1 MTTAYVDCTGRD
13 HIATVTLNN
22 PPLNVFKIEM
32 TGGLDRILEGLRRND
47 EVRAIVLTGAGR
59 AFCAGSDI
67 SEFDAFYEPGNV
79 VELKLRRQN
88 AVFEKLATFP
98 KPVVAAIHGLAYGG
112 GLEIAMCCDLIV
124 AEEDCRF
131 AMPEMRLGVFPSS
144 GGPYRTARRIGPA
157 RTKQLIFL
165 TEPINAHVAFDWG
178 LIDRMAP
185 KGEAATVASQLA
197 AEMAKRPSKAFSLC
211 KALIGDAT
219 RLSSA
224 DLIAQSLTASDQVFA
239 SDDCR
244 EGVRAFFAKEEP
256 NFGTGGD
263 SRGQARNSA
272 TA

>member
-1 MTTAYVDCTGRD
+1 MAEPYVELSVNDR
-13 HIATVTLNN
+13 IATITLNN

-32 TGGLDRILEGLRRND
+32 TGQLDRILEDLRRD
-47 EVRAIVLTGAGR
+47 DKVRAVVLKCAGR

-67 SEFDAFYEPGNV
+67 SEFDAFHEPGKV
-79 VELKLRRQN
+79 VELKLLRQN

-144 GGPYRTARRIGPA
+144 GGPYRTVRRIGPA

-165 TEPINAHVAFDWG
+165 TEPVDAQTAFDWG
-178 LIDRMAP
+178 LIDRIAP
-185 KGEAATVASQLA
+185 KGKGVSA
-197 AEMAKRPSKAFSLC
+197 AEALAIEMSKRPPQALSLC
-211 KALIGDAT
+211 KALIGEAS
-219 RLSSA
+219 RLSTA
-224 DLIAQSLTASDQVFA
+224 ELISRSLNASDQVFA
-239 SDDCR
+239 SADCE

-256 NFGTGGD
+256 SFGM
-263 SRGQARNSA
+263 N
-272 TA
+272 

>member
-1 MTTAYVDCTGRD
+1 MSGPYVDCSVRD
-13 HIATVTLNN
+13 QIATVTLNN

-32 TGGLDRILEGLRRND
+32 TGELDRILEDLRRDNN
-47 EVRAIVLTGAGR
+47 VRAILLRGAAR

-67 SEFDAFYEPGNV
+67 SEFEAFYEPGKV

-88 AVFEKLATFP
+88 AVFQKLDAFP

-131 AMPEMRLGVFPSS
+131 ALPEMRLGVFPSS
-144 GGPYRTARRIGPA
+144 GGPYRTVRRIGPA

-165 TEPINAHVAFDWG
+165 TEPIDARTALDWG
-178 LIDRMAP
+178 LIDRIAP
-185 KGEAATVASQLA
+185 KGEAVSIADKFA

-219 RLSSA
+219 RLSPA
-224 DLIAQSLTASDQVFA
+224 ELIAHSLEASDQVFSSA
-239 SDDCR
+239 DCQ

-256 NFGTGGD
+256 DFRTAGD
-263 SRGQARNSA
+263 GRA
-272 TA
+272 

>member
-1 MTTAYVDCTGRD
+1 MAEPYVEMSLNDR
-13 HIATVTLNN
+13 IATITLNN

-32 TGGLDRILEGLRRND
+32 TGQLDRILEDLRRND
-47 EVRAIVLTGAGR
+47 AVRAVVLKGAGR

-67 SEFDAFYEPGNV
+67 SEFDAFHEPGKV
-79 VELKLRRQN
+79 VELKLLRQN

-144 GGPYRTARRIGPA
+144 GGPYRTVRRIGPA

-165 TEPINAHVAFDWG
+165 TEPVDAQNALAWG
-178 LIDRMAP
+178 LIDRIAP
-185 KGEAATVASQLA
+185 KGEVVSAAERLA
-197 AEMAKRPSKAFSLC
+197 AEMAKRPPKALTLC
-211 KALIGDAT
+211 KALIGEAS
-219 RLSSA
+219 RLSTA
-224 DLIAQSLTASDQVFA
+224 ELIARSLDASDQVFA
-239 SDDCR
+239 SADCE

-256 NFGTGGD
+256 NFGM
-263 SRGQARNSA
+263 N
-272 TA
+272 

>member
-1 MTTAYVDCTGRD
+1 MVAPYVELSVHDR
-13 HIATVTLNN
+13 IATITLNN

-32 TGGLDRILEGLRRND
+32 TGELDRALEDLRRD
-47 EVRAIVLTGAGR
+47 DAVRAVILKGAGR

-67 SEFDAFYEPGNV
+67 SEFEAFHEPGKV
-79 VELKLRRQN
+79 VELKLLRQN

-144 GGPYRTARRIGPA
+144 GGPYRAVRRIGPA

-165 TEPINAHVAFDWG
+165 TEPVDAELALSWG
-178 LIDRMAP
+178 LIDRIAA
-185 KGEAATVASQLA
+185 KGQAEVAARALA
-197 AEMAKRPSKAFSLC
+197 AEMGKRPPKALALC
-211 KALIGDAT
+211 KALIGEAS
-219 RLSSA
+219 RLSTA
-224 DLIAQSLTASDQVFA
+224 ELISRSLDASDQTFS

-244 EGVRAFFAKEEP
+244 EGVRAFFAKQEP
-256 NFGTGGD
+256 DFGM
-263 SRGQARNSA
+263 S
-272 TA
+272 

>member
-1 MTTAYVDCTGRD
+1 MATSYIDCTVRD
-13 HIATVTLNN
+13 GIATVMLNN

-32 TGGLDRILEGLRRND
+32 TGQLDAALETLRGD
-47 EVRAIVLTGAGR
+47 DGVHAIILTGAGR

-67 SEFDAFYEPGNV
+67 SEFEAFHEPGSV

-124 AEEDCRF
+124 AEEGSRF
-131 AMPEMRLGVFPSS
+131 ALPEMRLGVFPSS
-144 GGPYRTARRIGPA
+144 GGPYRTVRRIGSA

-165 TEPINAHVAFDWG
+165 TEPVDAPTALDWG
-178 LIDRMAP
+178 LIDRVAP
-185 KGEAATVASQLA
+185 GGEAAAAAGELA
-197 AEMAKRPSKAFSLC
+197 AEMARRPPRAFALC
-211 KALIGDAT
+211 KALIGEAT

-224 DLIAQSLTASDQVFA
+224 ELIAQSLAASDQVFA

-256 NFGTGGD
+256 DFGAGG
-263 SRGQARNSA
+263 GQIRKRSSA
-272 TA
+272 TT